1 MSTQLDYV
9 EQEIA
14 EAIAFFERR
23 RNFNRKAAFR
33 FTIVP
38 AALSAF
44 ATVAIG
50 AQEKLGIKELPIL
63 AMIATGI
70 ASVLGAW
77 QSLFANRKLW
87 LANNATLAG
96 LFELKWDIDYRKA
109 DATSPVTKLE
119 IDDYF
124 KRLKAIRNAAED
136 ALQRAYS
143 T

>member
-9 EQEIA
+9 EQQISEDIV
-14 EAIAFFERR
+14 FFERR
-23 RNFNRKAAFR
+23 RDFNRKAAFR

-50 AQEKLGIKELPIL
+50 IEDKLHLSWLLIPAI
-63 AMIATGI
+63 IATGI
-70 ASVLGAW
+70 SSVLGAW

-87 LANNATLAG
+87 IANNVTLAG
-96 LFELKWDIDYRKA
+96 LYDLKWDNEYRKG
-109 DATSPVTKLE
+109 DDTSPISKLE

-124 KRLKAIRNAAED
+124 NRLKTVRNTAEE

-143 T
+143 A

>member
-1 MSTQLDYV
+1 MNTQLDYV
-9 EQEIA
+9 EQQIA
-14 EAIAFFERR
+14 EDLKFFEGR
-23 RNFNRKAAFR
+23 RNFNRNAAFR

-38 AALSAF
+38 AALTAF

-50 AQEKLGIKELPIL
+50 AQEKLGIPGLLIL

-87 LANNATLAG
+87 QANNATLAG
-96 LFELKWDIDYRKA
+96 LYDLKWDIEYRKGD
-109 DATSPVTKLE
+109 DASPITKAE
-119 IDDYF
+119 VDDYF
-124 KRLKAIRNAAED
+124 KRLKAIRSAAEE

>member
-1 MSTQLDYV
+1 VSTQLDYV
-9 EQEIA
+9 EQQIA
-14 EAIAFFERR
+14 EDISRFERR
-23 RNFNRKAAFR
+23 RDFNRNAAFR

-38 AALSAF
+38 AGLTAF

-50 AQEKLGIKELPIL
+50 AEDKLGMPWLSIL

-77 QSLFANRKLW
+77 QSLFANRRLW
-87 LANNATLAG
+87 YANNATLAG
-96 LFELKWDIDYRKA
+96 LYDLKWDTEYRKRDDSSA
-109 DATSPVTKLE
+109 IAKPE

-124 KRLKAIRNAAED
+124 TRLKAIRNAAEE

>member
-1 MSTQLDYV
+1 MNTQLNYV
-9 EQEIA
+9 EQQIA
-14 EAIAFFERR
+14 ADIAFFERR
-23 RNFNRKAAFR
+23 RNFNRKSAFR

-38 AALSAF
+38 AVLSAF

-50 AQEKLGIKELPIL
+50 AQEKLGIPWLLIL

-87 LANNATLAG
+87 LANNTTLAG
-96 LFELKWDIDYRKA
+96 LYDLKWDIEYRKG
-109 DATSPVTKLE
+109 DETSPIAKAE

-124 KRLKAIRNAAED
+124 KRLKMIRNAAEE

>member
-1 MSTQLDYV
+1 MSTQLEYS
-9 EQEIA
+9 EQQLA
-14 EAIAFFERR
+14 EDIQFFTRR
-23 RNFNRKAAFR
+23 RDFNRKAAFR

-38 AALSAF
+38 AALTAL

-50 AQEKLGIKELPIL
+50 AEEKLQMPWLLIL

-70 ASVLGAW
+70 ASVMGAW

-87 LANNATLAG
+87 YANNATLA
-96 LFELKWDIDYRKA
+96 ELYDLKSDIEYRTG
-109 DATSPVTKLE
+109 DDTSPIGKSD

-124 KRLKAIRNAAED
+124 HRLKKIRESAEE